1 MKYLLNEHLNVLRIA
16 NIQNEEREFEEFL
29 QSLYEINLIN
39 NYSKDQLLNESF
51 VDKVKDTFKKATGQS
66 KKYLQYS
73 FNQFKKNGEKPSE
86 FVKDIGDVFQGSGVK
101 NPKDLKIILQ
111 LAKIQSLSNN
121 KINEA
126 DEKAVEISSVGDL
139 EKLENGAKF
148 IWKGKYDKSIGA
160 SNFKNL
166 PNGLIP
172 NEEYIQAYDDVN
184 NAWIVSN
191 TKNIARIEKS
201 SDYAGGGVIQKIG
214 DFFRKL
220 KWLTAAMV
228 APVLASATVG
238 ANAEPI

>member
-39 NYSKDQLLNESF
+39 NYSKDQLLNEGF
-51 VDKVKDTFKKATGQS
+51 VDKVKDTFKKATDQS

-139 EKLENGAKF
+139 EKLEN
-148 IWKGKYDKSIGA
+148 I
-160 SNFKNL
+160 
-166 PNGLIP
+166 
-172 NEEYIQAYDDVN
+172 
-184 NAWIVSN
+184 
-191 TKNIARIEKS
+191 
-201 SDYAGGGVIQKIG
+201 
-214 DFFRKL
+214 
-220 KWLTAAMV
+220 
-228 APVLASATVG
+228 
-238 ANAEPI
+238 